1 VSLLFDTNILLHLA
15 RSGKAAEIVNP
26 GHEQAATSVVVY
38 AEAYSIAYQNG
49 WGPRKVAELD
59 AIFDSI
65 GYFDIN
71 ERTLI
76 ERYIEIDAYSQ
87 GRNPK
92 IVSSFTPRNTGKNGL
107 WIAATAAFLDLT
119 LVTTDRDFDHLH
131 GIFLSVRRI
140 DPSRFRRP

>member
-1 VSLLFDTNILLHLA
+1 MSLLLDTNILLHLA
-15 RSGKAAEIVNP
+15 RSGKATEIVNP
-26 GHEQAATSVVVY
+26 ARQQAATSVVVY

-71 ERTLI
+71 EPTLI

-92 IVSSFTPRNTGKNGL
+92 IVSPFTPRNMGKNDL
-107 WIAATAAFLDLT
+107 WIAATASFLELT

-131 GIFLSVRRI
+131 GVFLSVRRI
-140 DPSRFRRP
+140 DPAHFRHL